1 MDLHGV
7 ERLLS
12 ALARSAK
19 LKGLYIDCPHYS
31 PMGFWDPRKPPF
43 SLPPRHRVLKL
54 TFTRLSNASRPA
66 ASGDPVTGTPLG
78 IDLRAFARLG
88 SLWLA
93 LPYTLAVCR
102 DLPELVAAL
111 LRTWTP
117 TTEAS
122 VRRKLTL
129 TPSYES
135 DFTRAEFADV
145 LRALGPVVEDVFGVP
160 PLEHEDGEDG
170 EDGEEKG
177 ALREG
182 CRGEEVEVV
191 VVVEV
196 CVVDRAEMREWWRG
210 EARASFA
217 RLAARG
223 RLDVSFEKGES
234 SLRFRLR
241 IRIAHQG
248 SCARDF

>member
-1 MDLHGV
+1 M
-7 ERLLS
+7 
-12 ALARSAK
+12 
-19 LKGLYIDCPHYS
+19 
-31 PMGFWDPRKPPF
+31 
-43 SLPPRHRVLKL
+43 
-54 TFTRLSNASRPA
+54 
-66 ASGDPVTGTPLG
+66 TGTPLG

-145 LRALGPVVEDVFGVP
+145 LRALGPVVEDVFGERS
-160 PLEHEDGEDG
+160 LDAEGEG
-170 EDGEEKG
+170 GEEKVE
-177 ALREG
+177 LREG
-182 CRGEEVEVV
+182 DDRGAGVE
-191 VVVEV
+191 VEV

>member
-1 MDLHGV
+1 
-7 ERLLS
+7 
-12 ALARSAK
+12 
-19 LKGLYIDCPHYS
+19 
-31 PMGFWDPRKPPF
+31 MGFWDLGKPPF
-43 SLPPRHRVLKL
+43 FPPLLPLPPHRAQKL
-54 TFTRLSNASRPA
+54 GVAFLHIPNASRLA

-78 IDLRAFARLG
+78 INSCVFARLG
-88 SLWLA
+88 LLWLT
-93 LPYTLAVCR
+93 LPYTLSECR
-102 DLPELVAAL
+102 DVPELVAAL
-111 LRTWTP
+111 LRTWIP
-117 TTEAS
+117 IEAGAP
-122 VRRKLTL
+122 RKLTL

-135 DFTRAEFADV
+135 DFMRAEFADV
-145 LRALGPVVEDVFGVP
+145 LRAVGPVIEHVFGERS
-160 PLEHEDGEDG
+160 LDAEGEG
-170 EDGEEKG
+170 GEEKVE
-177 ALREG
+177 LREG
-182 CRGEEVEVV
+182 DDRGAGVE
-191 VVVEV
+191 VEV